1 MFFIF
6 KDETPS
12 DEEPMS
18 FMKIQFSPGEGSS
31 NVSRFIRRTIP
42 PLATAELSD
51 SEWVNIRFLM

>member
-1 MFFIF
+1 MLFIF

-51 SEWVNIRFLM
+51 SE